1 MSQLIGIFDDG
12 FTKDRK
18 GRTVSSIRFRITTGE
33 GKPDDIVGYCLPAY
47 KDAVV
52 KNLRRLA
59 FQNQHEQQ
67 ELPADISATESN
79 STINQEEYL

>member
-33 GKPDDIVGYCLPAY
+33 GKPDDIVGHCLPAY
-47 KDAVV
+47 KDAVI

-59 FQNQHEQQ
+59 FLNHAADEQ
-67 ELPADISATESN
+67 E
-79 STINQEEYL
+79 